1 MIWLDWLIV
10 AIVGYNLVTGLFSGF
25 LRSLVNLIALVVAY
39 LLTPVVKGPMAALL
53 HSSAQVPDA
62 VAIPLGAFLAWTL
75 VYVIVS
81 VIGMIFSKMVNMTP
95 LAILD
100 RIGGAAFG
108 LFVSALLI
116 LLPLAAIQAI
126 PFINSL
132 PPLQQTLKASK
143 VVTVLQPAIGFTRT
157 TVGPAILDY
166 WFKSGDQAKMK
177 TGTPAANPS
186 PAPAKPGAKPT
197 AKPLTP
203 NPSSPISL

>member
-39 LLTPVVKGPMAALL
+39 LLTPVVKGPLAALL
-53 HSSAQVPDA
+53 HGSAQVPDA

-81 VIGMIFSKMVNMTP
+81 MLGMIFSKMVNMTP

-143 VVTVLQPAIGFTRT
+143 VVTALQPAIGFTRA

-166 WFKSGDQAKMK
+166 WFKSSDQAKMK
-177 TGTPAANPS
+177 TGTPAAQPS
-186 PAPAKPGAKPT
+186 PGATPGPVPAKPGAKPAT
-197 AKPLTP
+197 AKPR
-203 NPSSPISL
+203 